1 MNQTITPAM
10 RKSAQQV
17 MINYV
22 NGLAERVP
30 AGTKAAEVARNAQ
43 TCTRLQKLAQV
54 MTGGKDVYQAVA
66 QVFADKNA
74 AYQHTVITGLARGLM
89 RHLASKQAGVKGVSR
104 HPSVNVTGKTT
115 SPSSGVSTVGPK
127 MKTMPASC

>member
-10 RKSAQQV
+10 RKSVQQV

-22 NGLAERVP
+22 NGLAERAP
-30 AGTKAAEVARNAQ
+30 AGTKAAEVAKERPNVHEAPKS
-43 TCTRLQKLAQV
+43 TQV

-74 AYQHTVITGLARGLM
+74 AYQHTVTTGWAPPSTRGIL
-89 RHLASKQAGVKGVSR
+89 LASR
-104 HPSVNVTGKTT
+104 
-115 SPSSGVSTVGPK
+115 
-127 MKTMPASC
+127 PA